1 MFGHNVFT
9 FGDFS
14 SFNAEAAW
22 DYDGEFGPLTLI
34 QPLGSNVGITYG
46 GVENDIDGAQIVGSV
61 TQAVEIVMPN
71 QDRSKQTYRIQ
82 GFENDDPRLGT
93 YQNSPTENP
102 SCASENRLSSN
113 TSDCGSCVSGYE
125 DIDGTCTAIVN
136 EESSSLLPIIGVGA
150 LALVLLI

>member
-1 MFGHNVFT
+1 MIMFGHNVFT

-14 SFNAEAAW
+14 SFSAEAAW

-34 QPLGSNVGITYG
+34 KPLGSGVGITYG
-46 GVENDIDGAQIVGSV
+46 DSGPQLVGSV
-61 TQAVEIVMPN
+61 TQAVDLLKT
-71 QDRSKQTYRIQ
+71 QSRSSQTYRIE

-125 DIDGTCTAIVN
+125 DINGTCTAIVS
-136 EESSSLLPIIGVGA
+136 ESESSSLIPIIGVGA

>member
-9 FGDFS
+9 FGEFS

-34 QPLGSNVGITYG
+34 QPLGSGVGITYG
-46 GVENDIDGAQIVGSV
+46 DSGPQTVGSV
-61 TQAVEIVMPN
+61 TQAVDFILN
-71 QDRSKQTYRIQ
+71 TQDRSSQTYRIQ

-136 EESSSLLPIIGVGA
+136 QDNSSSLLPIIGVGA

>member
-1 MFGHNVFT
+1 MIVFGHNVFT

-14 SFNAEAAW
+14 SFRAEAAW
-22 DYDGEFGPLTLI
+22 DYDGEFGLLTLI
-34 QPLGSNVGITYG
+34 QPLGTGVGITYG
-46 GVENDIDGAQIVGSV
+46 DSGPQLVDSV
-61 TQAVEIVMPN
+61 PTAVRFLN
-71 QDRSKQTYRIQ
+71 SQDRSKQTYRIQ
-82 GFENDDPRLGT
+82 GFESDDPRLGT

-125 DIDGTCTAIVN
+125 DINGTCTVIVN
-136 EESSSLLPIIGVGA
+136 EDKSSSLLPIIGVGA